1 MVARRWSPAWP
12 WLGCVASGSRRSQP
26 TPPRLAVVPRRAVAL
41 AAPPAV
47 VLSMLAVFRSLR
59 GRSDAVTAYNVGF
72 AVYWGGWCLAFPP
85 HGGGAASGAA
95 DADRWAR
102 TWHARTGRDGRAGRR
117 RGRHRVVAQPSAD
130 RPRGGGD
137 DGRLRG
143 ATPSARSCCGAASFS
158 RRSLTTCPAERC
170 GRVRGSRY
178 GISRHR

>member
-12 WLGCVASGSRRSQP
+12 WLGCGFGFASIATHAAAARRGAPSRG
-26 TPPRLAVVPRRAVAL
+26 RAGG
-41 AAPPAV
+41 PPAV

-72 AVYWGGWCLAFPP
+72 AVYWGGWCLEFPP